1 MNAIKFENQR
11 VQYKRLYQET
21 QLNSESSKLLVLPA
35 ANLGETLRLIPGA
48 HEYFNI
54 SDELERLGDPGNN
67 GGEGEDGDDQAD
79 EENEEEAAPN
89 EEDGDEIN
97 DETEEE
103 DDDEDD
109 EDENEE
115 ESYEE
120 LRRHYID
127 GLRLNPCP
135 VCSRLDMLA
144 QLQPLIGSRLPI
156 VVTQRT
162 HPTFEIGH
170 FERYY
175 VSGHEPLIG
184 SDPAYQL
191 WTRMRRAGYSTDQ
204 WPEST
209 SQFGRMQM
217 LPATPNPANPR
228 RDAYIQTGAF
238 GREIVYP
245 PNGEVNRWNFYSPR
259 GELTSTE
266 YSPMVEYQRSDPNTE
281 NPPRN
286 RFDYSGYRVGDTFL
300 YSPPIPGSNL
310 PASHQPDSVRSSNAL
325 QSYPS
330 HREASAFAIVDP
342 NNANPP
348 GNCFDYS
355 GYRVGDT
362 FLYSPPIPGSNQPAS
377 HQPDSVR
384 SSNALQSY
392 PSHREASAFAIVDPN
407 NANPP
412 RNRFDY
418 SGYRVGDTFLYSP
431 PIPGSN
437 QPASHQPDSVRSS
450 NALQSYP
457 SHREAS
463 AFAIV
468 DPNNANPP
476 RNRFDYSGYRVGDTF
491 LYSPPIPES
500 NQPASHQPN
509 SVRSSNA
516 LQSYPSHREASSFA
530 IVDPNNANPPRNRF
544 DYGGLRVGDIFLHS
558 PSIPGSYQPAPFRS
572 DFVRS
577 SNALQSYPSHRQASA
592 FAIVDPNN
600 ANPPRNRFDYSG
612 YRVGDTFL
620 YSPPIPG
627 SNQPAS
633 HQPDSVRSS
642 NALQSYPSHREA
654 SAFAI
659 VDPNNANPPR
669 NRFDYSGYRVGDT
682 FLYSPP
688 IPGSNQPA
696 SHQPDSVRSS
706 NALQSYPSHREA
718 SAFAIVD
725 PNNANPPRNR
735 FDYSGYR
742 VGDTFLYSP
751 PIPGSNQPASHQPD
765 SVRSSNALQSYPSHR
780 EASAFAI
787 VDPNNANPPRNR
799 FDYSGYRVGDTF
811 LYSPP
816 IPGSNQ
822 PASHQPNSVRSS
834 NALQSYPSHRE
845 ASAFAI
851 VDPNNANPPRNR
863 FDYSGYRVGDTF
875 LYSPSIPGSYQP
887 APFRSDFVRN
897 ALQSDPSYREART
910 RTSCICHHRNCP
922 QFGAQFEAARPRR
935 VLSSRQFNTYTPSGR
950 LVPQSWYHALQ
961 HAALLRLLQFN
972 TYTPSGRLV
981 PQSWYHA
988 LQHAALLR
996 TTPREQSA
1004 NQYSPIRQDV
1014 ARPHLHGPYE
1024 PLLAHRLANAVEY
1037 GLCTAEDDD
1046 DGQTTLLMNDV
1057 LDQIVR
1063 LRPELMEQPNDDNNE
1078 PINPLDEREA
1088 NIREEQKMLWEVCKS
1103 RRNDK

>member
-1 MNAIKFENQR
+1 MVYKSFSKAQNSKLTMNAIKFENQR

-310 PASHQPDSVRSSNAL
+310 
-325 QSYPS
+325 
-330 HREASAFAIVDP
+330 
-342 NNANPP
+342 
-348 GNCFDYS
+348 
-355 GYRVGDT
+355 
-362 FLYSPPIPGSNQPAS
+362 
-377 HQPDSVR
+377 
-384 SSNALQSY
+384 
-392 PSHREASAFAIVDPN
+392 
-407 NANPP
+407 
-412 RNRFDY
+412 
-418 SGYRVGDTFLYSP
+418 
-431 PIPGSN
+431 
-437 QPASHQPDSVRSS
+437 
-450 NALQSYP
+450 
-457 SHREAS
+457 
-463 AFAIV
+463 
-468 DPNNANPP
+468 
-476 RNRFDYSGYRVGDTF
+476 
-491 LYSPPIPES
+491 
-500 NQPASHQPN
+500 
-509 SVRSSNA
+509 
-516 LQSYPSHREASSFA
+516 
-530 IVDPNNANPPRNRF
+530 
-544 DYGGLRVGDIFLHS
+544 
-558 PSIPGSYQPAPFRS
+558 
-572 DFVRS
+572 
-577 SNALQSYPSHRQASA
+577 
-592 FAIVDPNN
+592 
-600 ANPPRNRFDYSG
+600 
-612 YRVGDTFL
+612 
-620 YSPPIPG
+620 
-627 SNQPAS
+627 
-633 HQPDSVRSS
+633 
-642 NALQSYPSHREA
+642 
-654 SAFAI
+654 
-659 VDPNNANPPR
+659 
-669 NRFDYSGYRVGDT
+669 
-682 FLYSPP
+682 
-688 IPGSNQPA
+688 PA